1 MYEKPP
7 SLEELA
13 AWGLTLDDVA
23 TVIEVWDEN
32 VPVFR
37 LFQFLQSQWYAGMN
51 GPTGLN
57 YLVAFHKMDRMN
69 LAPDAYTAMEADLQV
84 MEYSALGA
92 MKSK

>member
-23 TVIEVWDEN
+23 TVIEVWAEN

-37 LFQFLQSQWYAGMN
+37 LFQFLQTQWHTGMS

-57 YLVAFHKMDRMN
+57 YLVAFHKMDRLA
-69 LAPDAYTAMEADLQV
+69 LAPDDYAAMEADLQV

-92 MKSK
+92 MRSK